1 MAGVY
6 VFSRQFGFVYANP
19 KVPKRPQPAPAVS
32 LQPVTFNFIVNST
45 IEAGR
50 TPAQHHRMNRKEEVL
65 QDVVIKFAGDSG
77 DGMQLTGSQ
86 FTNNTALMGIDLATF
101 PDFPAEIRAPQGT
114 LPGVSGYQLRFSSDQ
129 VFTPG
134 DECDVLVAMNA
145 AALKA
150 NLKGLKKGG
159 KIIAN
164 TDGFDTKN
172 LRLAN
177 YPESVNPLEDDSLAN
192 YTVIKMDVTKMTR
205 EALKDFTMGTKEKDR
220 AKNMFVLGFL
230 YWMYNRNMES
240 TLQFFKD
247 KFGKKPEIFE
257 SNVKVLQAGYH
268 FGDTTETFTT
278 TYRVE
283 KAKMPAGVYR
293 SVMGNQ
299 ALAYGL
305 IAAARKSGLPLFL
318 GSYPITPASDILHE
332 LSRHK
337 SFGVRTFQAEDE
349 IAAITSAIGAAYGGA
364 LGVTTTSGPGMAL
377 KAEAMG
383 LAAMLEIPLLIC
395 NIQRGGPSTGLPTK
409 TEQSD
414 LLQAYYGRNGEC
426 PMPVVSA
433 STPSDCF
440 DAVYEAVR
448 IAVQHM
454 TPVIFLSD
462 GYIANGAEPWK
473 FPKSADLAPIEVKF
487 KTELGP
493 EETTFQPY
501 LRDEKLVRPWAIPGT
516 PGLEHRVGGLEKQNI
531 TGNVSYDPENH
542 QLMVKIREEK
552 VARIAD
558 HIAPQTLDS
567 GPEKGDMLVLGWG
580 STYGAIKSAAAELQK
595 EGYAVSHA
603 HLRHL
608 RPFPAN
614 LGEILRSFKHVLIPE
629 INNGQLIRII
639 RDQYL
644 VNAVGYNKVMGVPI
658 TRTELVMKIRELLGS
673 NN

>member
-1 MAGVY
+1 M
-6 VFSRQFGFVYANP
+6 
-19 KVPKRPQPAPAVS
+19 K
-32 LQPVTFNFIVNST
+32 
-45 IEAGR
+45 
-50 TPAQHHRMNRKEEVL
+50 RKEEIL

-86 FTNNTALMGIDLATF
+86 FTNNTALLGIDLATF

-114 LPGVSGYQLRFSSDQ
+114 LPGVSGYQLRFSSDK
-129 VFTPG
+129 VYTPG

-145 AALKA
+145 AALRA

-159 KIIAN
+159 KIIVN
-164 TDGFDTKN
+164 TEGFDAKN

-177 YPESVNPLEDDSLAN
+177 YPDGSNPLEDHSLES
-192 YTVIKMDVTKMTR
+192 YSVIRMDVTKMTR
-205 EALKDFTMGTKEKDR
+205 EALKDITMGTKEKDR

-230 YWMYNRNMES
+230 YWMYNRDMEN
-240 TLQFFKD
+240 TI
-247 KFGKKPEIFE
+247 KFLKEKFSKKPEILE
-257 SNVKVLQAGYH
+257 SNIKALQAGFN

-283 KAKMPAGVYR
+283 KARMAPGVYR
-293 SVMGNQ
+293 SIMGNQ

-305 IAAARKSGLPLFL
+305 IAASQKSGLRLFL
-318 GSYPITPASDILHE
+318 GTYPITPASDVLHE

-337 SFGVRTFQAEDE
+337 AFGVRTFQAEDE
-349 IAAITSAIGAAYGGA
+349 IAGITAAIGAAYGGS

-377 KAEAMG
+377 KSEAMG
-383 LAAMLEIPLLIC
+383 LAVMLEIPLLIC
-395 NIQRGGPSTGLPTK
+395 DIQRGGPSTGLPTK

-426 PMPVVSA
+426 PMPVVAA

-473 FPKSADLAPIEVKF
+473 FPRSSDLAPIEVKF
-487 KTELGP
+487 KTQLGP
-493 EETTFQPY
+493 DEEKFQPY
-501 LRDEKLVRPWAIPGT
+501 LRDEKLVRPWAVPGT
-516 PGLEHRVGGLEKQNI
+516 PGLEHRIGGLEKQNV

-542 QLMVKIREEK
+542 QTMVKIREEK

-558 HIAPQTLDS
+558 HIPPQQLDS
-567 GPEKGDMLVLGWG
+567 GPSGGDLLVLGWG
-580 STYGAIKSAAAELQK
+580 STYGSIKSAVAELQRD
-595 EGYAVSHA
+595 GYAVAHA

-608 RPFPAN
+608 RPFPSN
-614 LGEILRSFKHVLIPE
+614 LGEMLHNYKQVLIPE
-629 INNGQLIRII
+629 INNGQLIKII
-639 RDQYL
+639 RDQFL
-644 VNAVGYNKVMGVPI
+644 IDAKGYHKIMGVPI
-658 TRTELVMKIRELLGS
+658 TKTELVIKMKELLGQA
-673 NN
+673 N

>member
-1 MAGVY
+1 M
-6 VFSRQFGFVYANP
+6 
-19 KVPKRPQPAPAVS
+19 K
-32 LQPVTFNFIVNST
+32 
-45 IEAGR
+45 
-50 TPAQHHRMNRKEEVL
+50 RKEEVL
-65 QDVVIKFAGDSG
+65 RDVVIKFAGDSG

-86 FTNNTALMGIDLATF
+86 FTNNTALLGIDLATF

-114 LPGVSGYQLRFSSDQ
+114 LPGVSGYQLRFSSDKI
-129 VFTPG
+129 FTPG

-150 NLKGLKKGG
+150 NLKSLKKGG
-159 KIIAN
+159 KIIVN
-164 TDGFDTKN
+164 TEGFDQKN

-177 YPESVNPLEDDSLAN
+177 YPDGVNPLEDHSLDN
-192 YTVIKMDVTKMTR
+192 YTVFEMDVTKMTR
-205 EALKDFTMGTKEKDR
+205 EALKDIPLGTKEKDR

-230 YWMYNRNMES
+230 YWMYNRS
-240 TLQFFKD
+240 LDYTIQFLKE
-247 KFGKKPEIFE
+247 KFGKKPDILE
-257 SNVKVLQAGYH
+257 SNVRVLQAGYH

-283 KAKMPAGVYR
+283 KAKMAPGVYR

-305 IAAARKSGLPLFL
+305 IAASQKSGLSLFL

-332 LSRHK
+332 LSKYK

-349 IAAITSAIGAAYGGA
+349 IAGVTSAIGAAYGGA

-383 LAAMLEIPLLIC
+383 LAVMLEIPLLIC
-395 NIQRGGPSTGLPTK
+395 DIQRGGPSTGLPTK

-426 PMPVVSA
+426 PMPVIAA

-440 DAVYEAVR
+440 DAVYEAAR
-448 IAVQHM
+448 IALQHM

-473 FPKSADLAPIEVKF
+473 FPKSADLPPIEVSF
-487 KTELGP
+487 KKGLAEG
-493 EETTFQPY
+493 EEKFQPY
-501 LRDEKLVRPWAIPGT
+501 LRNEDLVRPWAIPGT
-516 PGLEHRVGGLEKQNI
+516 PGLEHRIGGLEKQNV

-552 VARIAD
+552 IMRIAD
-558 HIAPQTLDS
+558 RIPLQTLDS
-567 GPEKGDMLVLGWG
+567 GPDKGDLLVLGWG
-580 STYGAIKSAAAELQK
+580 STYGAIKSAVADLQ
-595 EGYAVSHA
+595 EDGYAVSHA
-603 HLRHL
+603 HLRYL
-608 RPFPAN
+608 RPFPSN
-614 LGEILRSFKHVLIPE
+614 LGEILRNFKRVLIPE
-629 INNGQLIRII
+629 INNGQLIKII
-639 RDQYL
+639 RDQFL
-644 VNAVGYNKVMGVPI
+644 IDAKGYQKIMGIPI
-658 TRTELVMKIRELLGS
+658 TKTELVMKIHELLGGS
-673 NN
+673 N